1 MKINE
6 TMDNDTLCRQFNLNM
21 TLDEKI
27 AINTVNKLLSHI
39 ISVTGVVTS
48 ILAEKDGILLDVQV
62 LAQAEEALKAIA
74 NNKEWYEI

>member
-39 ISVTGVVTS
+39 ISVTGVGTS